1 MIYHTASTSHAI
13 GEHLKF
19 FVRIDGVMQ
28 AAILATVSQEVLP
41 MMFDDDQIALRDVA
55 RRFARE
61 KLRPDYQKRE
71 SQPGIDRALFK
82 EMGSLGLIGVD
93 LPEEYGGLG
102 LSGVT
107 AGIITEEIAYGDF
120 NVSYMQLLSSLMG
133 AIIHANASPELARTW
148 NSRIVAGEAIVALGL
163 TEPRGGSDA
172 ANLQLKARRVGDEY
186 VLSGEKTSITFAD
199 QADAIVL
206 FARTGKPEEGARGI
220 SAFLVDLNQ
229 KGVQRTRFNDV
240 GSKIIG
246 RGSVFFDDVQVP
258 VENRLGEEGKGF
270 TQVMQGFDFS
280 RILIALQCVAAAQAS
295 IDETWEYVK
304 ERHTFGAPLAQ
315 YQGVSFP
322 IVEFETLIAACR
334 QLCYHGLAL
343 RDAGQ
348 PHTAEAAMVKWM
360 GPKTAFDAIHQ
371 CLLTFGHYGWSMDL
385 PHQQRLRDVM
395 GLEIGDGT
403 AQIMKLIVA
412 RERVGRAAVQYAKE
426 NKS

>member
-1 MIYHTASTSHAI
+1 MLFS
-13 GEHLKF
+13 
-19 FVRIDGVMQ
+19 
-28 AAILATVSQEVLP
+28 
-41 MMFDDDQIALRDVA
+41 DDQTALREVA
-55 RRFARE
+55 SRYARE
-61 KLRPDYQKRE
+61 KLRPDYQRRE
-71 SQPGIDRALFK
+71 STGVIDRALMK
-82 EMGSLGLIGVD
+82 EMGALGLIGVD

-102 LSGVT
+102 ASSVT
-107 AGIITEEIAYGDF
+107 AGVIIEALAYGDF
-120 NVSYMQLLSSLMG
+120 NVSYVQLLCSLMG
-133 AIIHANASPELARTW
+133 AIIHRNASPGLARHW
-148 NSRIVAGEAIVALGL
+148 NTRLVAGEAIVALGL

-172 ANLQLKARRVGDEY
+172 ANLALKARRDGNGYIV
-186 VLSGEKTSITFAD
+186 SGEKTSITLAD

-220 SAFLVDLNQ
+220 SAFLVPLDQ
-229 KGVQRTRFNDV
+229 PGVQRTRFNDV

-246 RGSVFFDDVQVP
+246 RGSVFFDDVRIP
-258 VENRLGEEGKGF
+258 AENLLGAEGRGF
-270 TQVMQGFDFS
+270 TEVMQGFDFS
-280 RILIALQCVAAAQAS
+280 RILIALQCLAAAQAS
-295 IDETWEYVK
+295 IDETWEYMK
-304 ERHTFGAPLAQ
+304 ERQAMGAPLVQ

-348 PHTAEAAMVKWM
+348 PHTAESAMVKWM

-371 CLLTFGHYGWSMDL
+371 CILTAGHYGWSMDL

-412 RERVGRAAVQYAKE
+412 RERAGRMAVQYAAGKRP
-426 NKS
+426 